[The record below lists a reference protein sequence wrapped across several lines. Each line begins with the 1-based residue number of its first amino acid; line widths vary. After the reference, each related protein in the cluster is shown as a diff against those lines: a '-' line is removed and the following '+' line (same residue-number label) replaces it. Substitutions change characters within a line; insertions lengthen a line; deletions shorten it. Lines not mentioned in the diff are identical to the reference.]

1 MAKAIFTDEWAQ
13 ALITLSAGRKPVP
26 GLGGVVGFGV
36 GKKPQVVVSIVDGQ
50 AKSITEDE
58 FGAHVPFTGAQALAW
73 LDGELNLTE
82 AYTKGDLKA
91 TGKTGDLL
99 SALELLDDRTVADSL
114 PRPE

>member
-13 ALITLSAGRKPVP
+13 ALITLSADRVRVP

-36 GKKPQVVVSIVDGQ
+36 GKKPQVVVSIVDGR
-50 AKSITEDE
+50 AESITEDE
-58 FGAHVPFTGAQALAW
+58 SGAHVPFTGAQALAW
-73 LDGELNLTE
+73 LDDELNLTE

-99 SALELLDDRTVADSL
+99 SALELLDDRAVADAL

>member
-13 ALITLSAGRKPVP
+13 ALITSSATRELVP
-26 GLGGVVGFGV
+26 GLCGIVGFGV
-36 GKKPQVVVSIVDGQ
+36 GKKPQVILSIVDGR
-50 AKSITEDE
+50 AVAVIEE
-58 FGAHVPFTGAQALAW
+58 EMGAHMPFTGAQALAW
-73 LDGELNLTE
+73 LANELNLTE

-99 SALELLDDRTVADSL
+99 AALELLDDRSVADSL